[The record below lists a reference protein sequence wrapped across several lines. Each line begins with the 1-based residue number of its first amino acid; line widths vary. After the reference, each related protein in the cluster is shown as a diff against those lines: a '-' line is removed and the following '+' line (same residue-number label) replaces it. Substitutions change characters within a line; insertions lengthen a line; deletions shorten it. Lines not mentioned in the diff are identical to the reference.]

1 MEPTIIVGVIAAV
14 VSVFSVAANVYIANK
29 TRQSAVDALRFK
41 ARLDREEEI
50 DKVIKEIEIE
60 GERLRIRSW
69 ELIHCCD
76 SREILKGSKSHFPAL
91 TEEFAVQARH
101 FIDSWASA
109 KSELPS
115 NELNML
121 RGLRHECWNNLQQIS
136 VMSQTLISDKQIDQ
150 VHIRRYV
157 GSLNTLLELIDNF
170 TRIVCKMRRRML
182 EGDSF
187 PNGPTS
193 LLENELD
200 QDRLKEPGIPQST

>member
-1 MEPTIIVGVIAAV
+1 MEPAIVVGVIAAV
-14 VSVFSVAANVYIANK
+14 VSVFSVVANVNIARK

-69 ELIHCCD
+69 ELIHYCD
-76 SREILKGSKSHFPAL
+76 SREILKGSKSRFPAL
-91 TEEFAVQARH
+91 TEEFSVQARH
-101 FIDSWASA
+101 FIDSWASV

-115 NELNML
+115 TELNIL
-121 RGLRHECWNNLQQIS
+121 RRLRHECWHYLQNIS

-150 VHIRRYV
+150 AHIKNYV

-170 TRIVCKMRRRML
+170 TRIVCKVRRRML
-182 EGDSF
+182 EGDFS
-187 PNGPTS
+187 TDDLVWMS
-193 LLENELD
+193 ENDPENH
-200 QDRLKEPGIPQST
+200 S